1 MSEVGLKD
9 LFGQSI
15 VVLPEEAPVA
25 DKPWT
30 ILADVDTEVGTFTR
44 QHAYT
49 WTENRNEDGKTMAEI
64 KLKTSLEPRPS
75 ENETDVKF
83 TSYDGTG
90 TLIMNVTDG
99 YFESSKTTNEM
110 QTEKPYREK
119 AIATTVKT
127 TVEMRISKN

>member
-1 MSEVGLKD
+1 
-9 LFGQSI
+9 
-15 VVLPEEAPVA
+15 
-25 DKPWT
+25 
-30 ILADVDTEVGTFTR
+30 
-44 QHAYT
+44 
-49 WTENRNEDGKTMAEI
+49 MAEI
-64 KLKTSLEPRPS
+64 RLKTTLEPRVS

-83 TSYDGTG
+83 ISYEGTG

-99 YFESSKTTNEM
+99 FFESSKTTNEM